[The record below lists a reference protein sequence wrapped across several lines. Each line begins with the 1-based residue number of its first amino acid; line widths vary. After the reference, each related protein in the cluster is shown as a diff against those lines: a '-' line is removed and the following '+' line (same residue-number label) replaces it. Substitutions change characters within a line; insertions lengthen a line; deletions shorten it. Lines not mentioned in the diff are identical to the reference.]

1 MSLFTGIAC
10 FSASVPTSVQQAWV
24 TYGGR
29 VLQQKNGQKNVK
41 ARFYFCDG
49 MEDPA
54 LSEFLQESIVVCSF
68 GSSYHHSVNLYDFL
82 VHRYFTRGGSLMP
95 SQPTSKLPWL
105 DMSLMVRFTGHQCYG
120 LTSSCDAGRYRVNH
134 HTSQKHPTSKT
145 PPVTPDQAEK
155 LPAYSPPRA
164 RKKHQDPPP
173 ATGNNSTSSEPEK
186 STSVLPH
193 SDVSKK
199 RQLPIDED
207 ESQADNRPQKKVR
220 IVKFLPKDP
229 ARKKEDHP
237 HKEINKPAT
246 VPNLDLRKFSVPSKT
261 FFKYK
266 KIPDTTQKAQ
276 QDENISE
283 RHEFWKTI
291 LDPTT
296 TSPTVS
302 VSTALQALREA
313 PIATKA
319 VRFKPGLQHMGK
331 EFRCYY
337 ALE

>member
-54 LSEFLQESIVVCSF
+54 LSEFLQESIVVF
-68 GSSYHHSVNLYDFL
+68 HSGWIADAVTANFQTPMA
-82 VHRYFTRGGSLMP
+82 RYV
-95 SQPTSKLPWL
+95 L
-105 DMSLMVRFTGHQCYG
+105 D
-120 LTSSCDAGRYRVNH
+120 GRYRVNH